1 MSKKKQNIA
10 DTVVGEIRQ
19 DYTTSE
25 CLDMINYLIEK
36 CGMGKF
42 DLNSS
47 FESEKNIVRDKF
59 NLDEKINDNYYR
71 VLNLN
76 YPEDQ
81 QVSRQMSEVLPLAG
95 GVFASNPD
103 GILGSFIGFCAG
115 TYGFRLYEYIKA
127 RKESKKINTLAN
139 ELLRKMFIRY
149 KLSFLSTGDYDNKM
163 ELDELAERAKTYASQ
178 VYNTQD
184 ELSNEIEM

>member
-103 GILGSFIGFCAG
+103 GIFSIIQSL
-115 TYGFRLYEYIKA
+115 
-127 RKESKKINTLAN
+127 ES
-139 ELLRKMFIRY
+139 
-149 KLSFLSTGDYDNKM
+149 
-163 ELDELAERAKTYASQ
+163 
-178 VYNTQD
+178 V
-184 ELSNEIEM
+184 

>member
-59 NLDEKINDNYYR
+59 NLDEKINDN
-71 VLNLN
+71 
-76 YPEDQ
+76 
-81 QVSRQMSEVLPLAG
+81 
-95 GVFASNPD
+95 
-103 GILGSFIGFCAG
+103 
-115 TYGFRLYEYIKA
+115 
-127 RKESKKINTLAN
+127 
-139 ELLRKMFIRY
+139 
-149 KLSFLSTGDYDNKM
+149 
-163 ELDELAERAKTYASQ
+163 
-178 VYNTQD
+178 
-184 ELSNEIEM
+184 